1 LYLEMRSPP
10 THTTHVALFSAIAF
24 VGVLVIRPDPLFTVI
39 RQVFVIAGPYIPVIG
54 GRRKDDPPG
63 PG

>member
-1 LYLEMRSPP
+1 
-10 THTTHVALFSAIAF
+10 VLFSAIA
-24 VGVLVIRPDPLFTVI
+24 IRRRAGDARPTIRMFTVI